1 MNAIDSVDNMSG
13 KGAGSL
19 ANSVVFASETSAIVA
34 AMLFA
39 ATAEAER
46 RAPPA
51 RTHHET

>member
-1 MNAIDSVDNMSG
+1 MALDSVDSMSG

-46 RAPPA
+46 RAPPS